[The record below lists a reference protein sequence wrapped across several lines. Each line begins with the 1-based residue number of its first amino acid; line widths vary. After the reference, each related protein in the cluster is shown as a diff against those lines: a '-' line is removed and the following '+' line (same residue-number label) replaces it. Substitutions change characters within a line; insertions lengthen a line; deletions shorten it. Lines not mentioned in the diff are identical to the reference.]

1 VANWCNEQLQP
12 FSSEAIMNEADH
24 AYISPHTTSEKA
36 VPAEVARYLDGT
48 DLLTK
53 SQALRLSTIDV
64 AGWPHAALLSAG
76 DMIAMPSGRLRF
88 ALFPQSATTANL
100 TRDGRLTVSL
110 SLDGGMCELRLRANR
125 LADSSPDVP
134 LAFFEAEV
142 ETVRNHKAPY
152 AEVIQGITFA
162 LHDPHAVLPRWTRQ
176 IAALRAAP

>member
-1 VANWCNEQLQP
+1 
-12 FSSEAIMNEADH
+12 MNKADH
-24 AYISPHTTSEKA
+24 TYTPPHATSAKA
-36 VPAEVARYLDGT
+36 VPPEVARYLDGT
-48 DLLTK
+48 DLLSK

-76 DMIAMPSGRLRF
+76 DAVAVASGRLRF

-110 SLDGGMCELRLRANR
+110 ALAGGMCELRLRAHR
-125 LADSSPDVP
+125 LAHASPDVP

-152 AEVIQGITFA
+152 ADVTQGVTFA
-162 LHDPHAVLPRWTRQ
+162 LHDPQAVLARWTRQ
-176 IAALRAAP
+176 IAALRAAS